1 MRDKWMNIGFEEDEL
16 KPYNEPL
23 PDLSDQ
29 LRIGKLVNCIFGNTT
44 QLRLLSDLLCLAFT
58 KMKEDEK
65 SLYIHRQNP
74 YIFLIFYVPYFLKF
88 FNPNHK

>member
-29 LRIGKLVNCIFGNTT
+29 LRIGKLIVFLVMPSSYGFS
-44 QLRLLSDLLCLAFT
+44 LYFCLAYT
-58 KMKEDEK
+58 QK
-65 SLYIHRQNP
+65 
-74 YIFLIFYVPYFLKF
+74 
-88 FNPNHK
+88 